1 MNILVVGGGAREHA
15 IAWKLINSPQ
25 VDKLFITPGNGGTTS
40 ICTNLRVSPEDIEGI
55 ASLAEAQGIE
65 LTVVGPEQPLA
76 KGIVDRFRERG
87 LTIFGPSA
95 AAAQLEAS
103 KAFSK
108 DLMSRHDIPC
118 PEFKVFH
125 DYSLAHDFLSRH
137 QGPVVVKADGLAA
150 GKGAFICD
158 DREESLKALRVCM
171 VDRTF
176 GAAGDTVVVE
186 EYLEGQEVSIFSFS
200 DGEHL
205 SPLAAACDYKRLKD
219 GDFGPNTGGMGSY
232 CPPAFWTDSLKHRI
246 MKEVMDPVVKAMKE
260 DGTPYQGILY
270 AGLMVTSQGPKVLE
284 FNCRFGD
291 PEAQVI
297 LPLLATDLVDVLF
310 ASAKG
315 GVDKLAVE
323 WVEGTC
329 VGVVMAS
336 GGYPGD
342 YPTGLPISGL
352 EDVDDDVQVFHAGT
366 KVGDAGGK
374 PQLVS
379 DGGRVLT
386 VVGRGATRDQARQR
400 VYANI
405 ERVHFQGSHY
415 RKDIALISGAA

>member
-1 MNILVVGGGAREHA
+1 MNILVVGAGAREHA
-15 IAWKLINSPQ
+15 IAWRLSGSPQ
-25 VDKLFITPGNGGTTS
+25 VDKLFIAPGNGGTTS
-40 ICTNLRVSPEDIEGI
+40 VCTNLGVSTEDIEGI
-55 ASLAEAQGIE
+55 ARLAEAQGID
-65 LTVVGPEQPLA
+65 LTVVGPEGPLA
-76 KGIVDRFRERG
+76 NGIVDLFRKRG

-108 DLMSRHDIPC
+108 ELMSRHDIPC

-125 DYSLAHDFLSRH
+125 DYSQARDFLSSH

-150 GKGAFICD
+150 GKGSLICH
-158 DREESLKALRVCM
+158 DREESLKALRDCM
-171 VDRTF
+171 VDRAF

-186 EYLEGQEVSIFSFS
+186 EYLEGPEVSVFAFS

-219 GDFGPNTGGMGSY
+219 GDSGPNTGGMGSY
-232 CPPAFWTDSLKHRI
+232 SPPAFWTDPLKDRI
-246 MKEVMDPVVKAMKE
+246 MKEVMDPIVKAMRE
-260 DGTPYQGILY
+260 NGEPYQGMLY

-297 LPLLATDLVDVLF
+297 LPLLATDLVDILF
-310 ASAKG
+310 ASANG

-323 WVEGTC
+323 WTEEAC

-342 YPTGLPISGL
+342 YTTGLPISGL
-352 EDVDDDVQVFHAGT
+352 EDIDDDVQVFHSGT

-405 ERVHFQGSHY
+405 QRVNFQGAHY
-415 RKDIALISGAA
+415 RKDIAPIGGAA